1 MNPETNIILK
11 TLALLSCLN
20 CLLRKSSSNMCQPS
34 HQRRALHIQKDT
46 REACILVVNLE
57 FTGKISNNTR
67 YKYNLKGGDEQSN
80 MLTKQ

>member
-1 MNPETNIILK
+1 
-11 TLALLSCLN
+11 
-20 CLLRKSSSNMCQPS
+20 MCQPS